1 MNYPRPY
8 LFSGD
13 GGAYLIGAAV
23 AILSILLSHRHAEIS
38 PWLPF
43 CLVLYPFADTTCA
56 ILRRKLKRVSIS
68 APDAEHLHTLLAKRM
83 TARFG
88 RHGANL
94 ASLLIVSASGAFMWV
109 AATFHRRTPV
119 LMALAVLY
127 FVSYA
132 LAYRF
137 ALSAAGET
145 LRLRSRGAGE

>member
-1 MNYPRPY
+1 MV
-8 LFSGD
+8 GT
-13 GGAYLIGAAV
+13 AI
-23 AILSILLSHRHAEIS
+23 AILSILLIQRLAEIS

-43 CLVLYPFADTTCA
+43 CLVLYPFTDTTCA
-56 ILRRKLKRVSIS
+56 IIRRKLKRVPIS
-68 APDAEHLHTLLAKRM
+68 APDAEHLHTLLAKRL

-109 AATFHRRTPV
+109 AATFHRQTTV
-119 LMALAVLY
+119 LMAIAVVY

-132 LAYRF
+132 LAYRS
-137 ALSAAGET
+137 ALSAAGVT